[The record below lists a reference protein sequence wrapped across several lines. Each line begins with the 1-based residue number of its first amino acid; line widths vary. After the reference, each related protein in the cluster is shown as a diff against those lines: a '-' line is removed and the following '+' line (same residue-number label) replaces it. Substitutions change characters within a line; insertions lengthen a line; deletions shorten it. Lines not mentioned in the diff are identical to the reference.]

1 MAGLQSIQG
10 LISGLNT
17 TEIIDALI
25 SAARQPAVLM
35 ETRQA
40 EITKEVSSYKALSAK
55 ILALQTAIG
64 GLSGTSALNQASIS
78 ISNEDLLTATADGSV
93 GSGTYNLNILSLAK
107 NHQIASQGF
116 SDAAQTVFG
125 TGSITLALGSRSATT
140 IQIAEGENSLVG
152 IKNAINDAKLGIT
165 ASIINDGSASN
176 PYRLVLTGG
185 ETGQSNKISVTSTLA
200 GGQDFNF
207 ATASF
212 DNPETID
219 FSDQATS
226 QVGLGA
232 TASYTG
238 STNKTFTFTVGGN
251 GVQTIG
257 QGNISL
263 TWSDGTNQGTI
274 VVSQADAEISGPE
287 GLKLTF
293 TDGALVGGD
302 TFQVSTFAPL
312 LQQAMDA
319 RVSIGSTD
327 GNGSPIVIRSATNEI
342 KEAIAGVTLNL
353 KGVTTATTGPVT
365 IDTGVDTSAVRSKID
380 TFIKAYND
388 TMSYIEDQSKYNTET
403 KESGVLM
410 GDTTLMTIQS
420 RIRRLVGQPVAGL
433 DQSLNALSAI
443 GIRTDSTGQLA
454 LKDSTKLTQALA
466 DDYAAVVKLFTD
478 AGSSTQEGISFV
490 SGGSK
495 ITGGETFA
503 VDITQAATNGYLQG
517 QRITDPVSVPL
528 TLTTANNKLKL
539 RVDGIVSDELVLS
552 PRAYTSGADL
562 ANELQ
567 TRINADAKIGNRGVS
582 VEWVDL
588 GGTGY
593 LKLSSSTYGSTSK
606 VELITSIA
614 NNALSPL
621 GLAIAVSYAGENVA
635 GTINGEKATG
645 QGQYLTGKDGNSTTS
660 GLKLLVTLTSNQ
672 LVEGSDGDVTVTRGV
687 ASLFKDMLQ
696 GFTDSEEG
704 VIALKTTGLE
714 RQIADIKQQVTD
726 FDARL
731 AMRRESLET
740 QFQNMETL
748 LSQLQSQSSFLETQL
763 NQISANTSS
772 ILGNGNG

>member
-25 SAARQPAVLM
+25 SAERKPATLM
-35 ETRQA
+35 EARQA
-40 EITKEVSSYKALSAK
+40 EITKEVSSFKALSAK

-64 GLSGTSALNQASIS
+64 GLSGAAALNQASIS
-78 ISNEDLLTATADGSV
+78 ISNEDLLTATANGTVS
-93 GSGTYNLNILSLAK
+93 SGTYNLNILSLAK

-140 IQIAEGENSLVG
+140 IQIAAGENSLVG
-152 IKNAINDAKLGIT
+152 IKNAINDAKIGIT

-176 PYRLVLTGG
+176 PYRLVLIGG
-185 ETGQSNKISVTSTLA
+185 ETGQSNKITVTSALT
-200 GGQDFNF
+200 GGQNFNF

-212 DNPETID
+212 DNPETMD
-219 FSDQATS
+219 FSSQATS
-226 QVGLGA
+226 QVALGA

-238 STNKTFTFTVGGN
+238 SVNKTFTFTVGGN

-257 QGNISL
+257 QGNIAL

-312 LQQAMDA
+312 LQQASDA

-327 GNGSPIVIRSATNEI
+327 GDGSPIVIRSATNQI
-342 KEAIAGVTLNL
+342 KEAIPGVTLNL
-353 KGVTTATTGPVT
+353 KNVTTETTGPVT
-365 IDTGVDTSAVRSKID
+365 IDTGVDTSAVRDKIN
-380 TFIKAYND
+380 TFLKAYND
-388 TMSYIEDQSKYNTET
+388 AMKYIEDQSQYDTET
-403 KESGVLM
+403 KASGVLM
-410 GDTTLMTIQS
+410 GDATLMTIQS
-420 RIRRLVGQPVAGL
+420 RIRRLVGQPVKGL
-433 DQSLNALSAI
+433 DQTLNALSAI

-454 LKDSTKLTQALA
+454 LKDSTKLTQALEN
-466 DDYAAVVKLFTD
+466 DYDAVIKLFTD
-478 AGSSTQEGISFV
+478 AGSSTREGISFV
-490 SGGSK
+490 SGSSK
-495 ITGGETFA
+495 ITGGSTFA
-503 VDITQAATNGYLQG
+503 VDITQAATHGYLQG
-517 QRITDPVSVPL
+517 QTITNPASSPL

-539 RVDGIVSDELVLS
+539 RIDGVVSGELVLS
-552 PRAYTSGADL
+552 PRTYTSGTDL

-567 TRINADAKIGNRGVS
+567 TRINADTKIGNRGIS

-588 GGTGY
+588 GDTGY
-593 LKLSSSTYGSTSK
+593 LKMSSSTYGSTSK
-606 VELITSIA
+606 VELITSIS

-621 GLAIAVSYAGENVA
+621 GLATAVNHAGENVA

-645 QGQYLTGKDGNSTTS
+645 QGQYLTGKDGNTTTS
-660 GLKLLVTLTSNQ
+660 GLKLLVTLDSNQ
-672 LVEGSDGDVTVTRGV
+672 LVDGSDGDITVTRGV
-687 ASLFKDMLQ
+687 ASLFKDMLD
-696 GFTDSEEG
+696 GITDSEEG
-704 VIALKTTGLE
+704 VIARKTSGLE
-714 RQIADIKQQVTD
+714 RQIEDIKQQITD

-731 AMRRESLET
+731 AKRRLALET
-740 QFQNMETL
+740 QFQNMETV
-748 LSQLQSQSSFLETQL
+748 LSQLQSQGSFLESQL

-772 ILGNGNG
+772 ILSNSKG